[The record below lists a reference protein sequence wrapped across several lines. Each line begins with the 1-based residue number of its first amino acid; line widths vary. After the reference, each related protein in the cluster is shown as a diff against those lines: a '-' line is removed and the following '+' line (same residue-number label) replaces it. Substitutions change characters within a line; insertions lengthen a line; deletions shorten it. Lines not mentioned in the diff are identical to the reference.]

1 MGSRKYSLRKMDQ
14 DTTDINK
21 KDITQNQLLLRK
33 TWKWVKFW
41 DQNSI

>member
-21 KDITQNQLLLRK
+21 KDINAKLVIT
-33 TWKWVKFW
+33 
-41 DQNSI
+41 